1 MKALLLSSA
10 DGPASAA
17 LQDVE
22 TPAPRAGEAAVALR
36 AASLNHRELWIS
48 RGLYPGMTLPTILG
62 ADGSGIVTA
71 VGEGVDPSLVGR
83 ETVLYPAQHWGE
95 NEAFPSDRF
104 GLLGMPGPGTIAET
118 ICVPV
123 ENVFAKPAHLSHAEA
138 AALPVAALTA
148 FRGLT
153 VKANV
158 KAGDTVLVTG
168 IGGGVATFALLFAKA
183 LGARVFVTSG
193 SEATLEAARAHG
205 AEGAFNYRDESWGKA
220 LRKTA
225 GAIDVVFDGAPASAF
240 SGYVRALAMGA
251 RVVLYGSTGGPNFTA
266 SAPDL
271 FLRHASVLGTAMGSL
286 ADFGAMLDFVSA
298 HRLTPVIDRTFPFAE
313 ARDALLYLESG
324 HRFGKV
330 VVEMP
335 ASG

>member
-1 MKALLLSSA
+1 MKALLLTSA

-17 LQDVE
+17 IQEME
-22 TPAPRAGEAAVALR
+22 TPSPRAGEVAVALR

-71 VGEGVDPSLVGR
+71 VGEGVDGALIGR
-83 ETVLYPAQHWGE
+83 ETVLYPGLHWGE

-104 GLLGMPGPGTIAET
+104 GLLGMPGPGTITET

-123 ENVFAKPAHLSHAEA
+123 ENVFTKPAHLTHVQA

-153 VKANV
+153 VKGNV
-158 KAGDTVLVTG
+158 KSGDTVLITG
-168 IGGGVATFALLFAKA
+168 IGGGVATFALIFAKA

-193 SEATLEAARAHG
+193 SDTTLEAATAHG
-205 AEGAFNYRDESWGKA
+205 ADGAFNYRDESWGKS

-225 GAIDVVFDGAPASAF
+225 GAINMVFDGAPASAF
-240 SGYVRALAMGA
+240 AGYGRALAMGA
-251 RVVLYGSTGGPNFTA
+251 RVVLYGSTGGPNFTV

-271 FLRHASVLGTAMGSL
+271 FLRHAAVIGTAMGSP
-286 ADFGAMLDFVSA
+286 ADFGAMLDFIST
-298 HRLTPVIDRTFPFAE
+298 HKLEPVIDKCFPFAD
-313 ARDALLYLESG
+313 AKDALLYLENG
-324 HRFGKV
+324 HHFGKV
-330 VVEMP
+330 VIEMP
-335 ASG
+335 GND